1 MATMVVTGNLHNIF
15 VVPLVRESWRQIA
28 KVVPADSSV
37 FDAGCGTGGLA
48 QLLRIEKNCR
58 VIGVDLS
65 RPMLDF
71 ATRANQY
78 DEVQFLHMDIS
89 NVSSYPEKKYDYSV
103 MCHVI
108 HEIPA
113 GKQAKVIADL
123 MRIGKR
129 TILLDSSSPLPGNIT
144 GIAARILDATD
155 DFQSYVASGG
165 IMGILER
172 SGLIS
177 NVVHRTVFRHG
188 CFQIVTL
195 SRE

>member
-1 MATMVVTGNLHNIF
+1 MVVTGNLHNIF
-15 VVPLVRESWRQIA
+15 VVPLVRESWRQVA
-28 KVVPADSSV
+28 SVVPANSFV

-48 QLLRIEKNCR
+48 QLLRQEKNCR
-58 VIGVDLS
+58 VIGADIS

-71 ATRANQY
+71 AIRANQY

-89 NVSSYPEKKYDYSV
+89 NVSNCPDKKYDYSV
-103 MCHVI
+103 MCHVV
-108 HEIPA
+108 HELPPD
-113 GKQAKVIADL
+113 KQAKAILEL

-129 TILLDSSSPLPGNIT
+129 TIILDSNSPLPRNIT
-144 GIAARILDATD
+144 GIAARMLDATD

-165 IMGILER
+165 IIGILER

-177 NVVHRTVFRHG
+177 NVVHRTVFRQK
-188 CFQIVTL
+188 CFQVVTL